1 MSFLFQ
7 NCIFKY
13 SKKLR
18 YVHINIVA
26 NIGKDKHKKKGFT
39 SPRKKAQGFSRK
51 NSEANVKSNES
62 LPGVLFPSKFKQSLI
77 AHRKESC
84 SIGIQNLSL
93 FVMDKMDMCGKL
105 FNFPSNI
112 LQKMRNLEVF
122 RFEHRV
128 DFSKDPVVVL
138 RECSVYIGQ
147 KLLDDNV
154 SSKNRRIV
162 LIGKQGTGKSFCLL
176 QAQCWAFQKGWIV
189 LAIPRG
195 LDIVNNTTS
204 FFYHEKTNLWRQPEY
219 TSFLLEKFSKANFD
233 ILSKIFLS
241 KAYHVGNHNISK
253 STPLSSFLE
262 IGVIDSLISHDILE
276 IFLKEL
282 SFGNGPPVLFTFDNI
297 SAACSPSLYMTNEYK
312 TVHPYDLALIRTFFT
327 YLNGKLFFE
336 RGAIIACASKLFNKP
351 DRILEI
357 SLGFLKPKSY
367 ENVDERIVWAVNGAE
382 YHTIENYTS
391 IESENIIKYYLMANV
406 VGRNID
412 NSILNEFIKEKIL
425 LSGSNPR
432 ELFWNCLRMI

>member
-7 NCIFKY
+7 N
-13 SKKLR
+13 L
-18 YVHINIVA
+18 A

-162 LIGKQGTGKSFCLL
+162 LIGKQGT
-176 QAQCWAFQKGWIV
+176 
-189 LAIPRG
+189 G